1 MTKPRQLKITEL
13 TQSGRSGE
21 VPQLR
26 INGKWLEVLGFKIG
40 ETVKITTREQLL
52 IIEPIQEKAY
62 YEQQELKSQV
72 QELKRSIKKIKI

>member
-26 INGKWLEVLGFKIG
+26 INGKWLATLGFKIG
-40 ETVKITTREQLL
+40 ETVQITTREKLL
-52 IIEPIQEKAY
+52 IIEPIQEQGY
-62 YEQQELKSQV
+62 YEHQNIKSQV
-72 QELKRSIKKIKI
+72 QEIKRSLSKIKL